1 VAGKSASGVEGVG
14 VMHFPSYEAEGT
26 KKLETRNPKFEAIS
40 NVKNQKVPNNGVAVK
55 REPENIHRGGTEDTE
70 K

>member
-1 VAGKSASGVEGVG
+1 
-14 VMHFPSYEAEGT
+14 MHFPSYEAEGT